1 MKTKRKRAK
10 LTLLSHNLN
19 TYDCTLSLCAN
30 VARSAILIAPAI
42 CSEEKQAK
50 ELRFNE
56 ALQLR
61 QPSRAYQKTIFT
73 SALQME
79 KISFFFLFDFSFE
92 LFVAIYP
99 FLVQM
104 LPFKRKV
111 FWGL

>member
-73 SALQME
+73 SRSSNGE
-79 KISFFFLFDFSFE
+79 NFVFFSCLIFRLNFL
-92 LFVAIYP
+92 
-99 FLVQM
+99 
-104 LPFKRKV
+104 LPFTL
-111 FWGL
+111 F